1 MKFHKLA
8 AIDIGSNSVRLLIAN
23 VFPDRKNVYFKKSSL
38 TRLPIRLGADAFTKG
53 KISKKNYQRML
64 EGMMAF
70 NHIMNVHQ
78 VENFRACATSAM
90 RDAINGPELVAAI
103 KRETGIEIEIID
115 GAEEA
120 RLIFSSGLMQSIQPE
135 EDSFLYVD
143 VGGGSTE
150 VSVFEGER
158 LIDSRSFNIGT
169 IRILSKIDQ
178 KQDWF
183 DLKTWVQKTVRGLSM
198 PGMIASGG
206 NINRLFKLSGKKS
219 GTPLDREYIET
230 SYEFLQKFSQEEL
243 IKRFDLNID
252 RADVIIPAMK
262 IYLSILQWAD
272 AQQVYVPKVGVS
284 DGIVRDLYFSK
295 IAKK

>member
-1 MKFHKLA
+1 
-8 AIDIGSNSVRLLIAN
+8 
-23 VFPDRKNVYFKKSSL
+23 
-38 TRLPIRLGADAFTKG
+38 
-53 KISKKNYQRML
+53 ML
-64 EGMMAF
+64 EGMIAF
-70 NHIMNVHQ
+70 KHIMNVHQ
-78 VENFRACATSAM
+78 VEAFRACATSAM
-90 RDAINGPELVAAI
+90 RDSINGTELVSAI
-103 KRETGIEIEIID
+103 ANETGIKIEIID

-135 EDSFLYVD
+135 EEAFLYVD

-150 VSVFEGER
+150 VSVFEGNR

-169 IRILSKIDQ
+169 IRILNKLD
-178 KQDWF
+178 KKEDWAQ
-183 DLKTWVQKTVRGLSM
+183 LKNWVQKTVIGLPM

-219 GTPLDREYIET
+219 GTPLDREYLET

-272 AQQVYVPKVGVS
+272 GQQVYVPKIGVS
-284 DGIVRDLYFSK
+284 DGIVRDLYYNK
-295 IAKK
+295 IAKKLG